1 MDKKREEYEGYLI
14 SLNAQT
20 KDKDLVNAIVEVLNT
35 PQVKQVIE
43 IVVIHQKISLSQIR
57 LNPYILSEKI
67 KGIGFL
73 TADKLGFRLGIKNT
87 DPNRIKSGVLYAMQQ
102 VESNGDCACKE
113 RNLIMSACQLLRVND
128 DIIKEICHVLVQ
140 QNKLIRIVGND
151 EVFYQS
157 DVMWSAE
164 SRVAKRLTKFRMSR
178 CVPFDVSSSHKIKL
192 SQSQRVAIDLIA
204 NTNIAIITG
213 GPGTGKTHLIKTI
226 LEICSEYGLSTS
238 LLAPTGKAAKRIE
251 ESTGYLASTIHRA
264 LGFNGKEFTQNI
276 PSEVIIIDEFSMVD
290 IVLFSKLLSHLTGRN
305 PRIYLVG
312 DPDQLPSVG
321 PGNIL
326 TDLIA
331 SGDFPTI
338 KLTEIYRQSQKSE
351 IISGAYDVNQGI
363 PPQIIG
369 NELKVYRFSSAQHI
383 ADAIIETVKF
393 LLLDESNGVREP
405 KINLSDVLVISP
417 MKKGV
422 CGTIELNTRLQSLLN
437 PNSKPKNKLGF
448 YKCDRVMQTVNDYD
462 IDVMNGS
469 IGTIKS
475 IEWKGKSYQ
484 IDVCFDD
491 KDGAITTIKD
501 FRVFNL
507 ILAYAITIHK
517 SQGSEYPY
525 VIMPVTSAHYIMLNR
540 NLVYTGMTRAKTR
553 TYMMIDD
560 SGMTRAL
567 STRRANRLTFLQ
579 DRIYEANFDYYSN
592 DTLPNQ

>member
-1 MDKKREEYEGYLI
+1 MDKKHEEYENYSI
-14 SLNAQT
+14 SLNEQT
-20 KDKDLVNAIVEVLNT
+20 EDKDLVNAIIEVLNT
-35 PQVKQVIE
+35 PQVKQVVE

-57 LNPYILSEKI
+57 LNPYILIEEI
-67 KGIGFL
+67 YGFGFL

-87 DPNRIKSGVLYAMQQ
+87 NPNRIKSGVLYAMQQ

-128 DIIKEICHVLVQ
+128 DIIKGICHVLVQ

-213 GPGTGKTHLIKTI
+213 GPGTGKTYLIKTI

-238 LLAPTGKAAKRIE
+238 LLAPTGKAARRIE

-264 LGFNGKEFTQNI
+264 LGFNGKKFTQNI

-437 PNSKPKNKLGF
+437 PYSKPKNKLGF

-469 IGTIKS
+469 IGTIES

-579 DRIYEANFDYYSN
+579 DRICEANFDYYSN

>member
-1 MDKKREEYEGYLI
+1 MDKKREKYDDYSI

-20 KDKDLVNAIVEVLNT
+20 EDKDLVNAIVEVLNVA
-35 PQVKQVIE
+35 QVKSVYNAVILNS
-43 IVVIHQKISLSQIR
+43 INLTQIR
-57 LNPYILSEKI
+57 TNPYILSEKI

-73 TADKLGFRLGIKNT
+73 TADKLGARLGIKNN
-87 DPNRIKSGVLYAMQQ
+87 DPNRIKSGMLYAMQQ
-102 VESNGDCACKE
+102 AESNGDCACKE
-113 RNLIMSACQLLRVND
+113 RNLIMSACQLLRVNE
-128 DIIKEICHVLVQ
+128 DIIKEICNVLVQ
-140 QNKLIRIVGND
+140 QNKLIRIIDND
-151 EVFYQS
+151 VVFYQS
-157 DVMWSAE
+157 DIMWNAE
-164 SRVAKRLTKFRMSR
+164 SIVAKRLTEFRMSR

-204 NTNIAIITG
+204 NTNMTIITG
-213 GPGTGKTHLIKTI
+213 GPGTGKTYLIKTI

-238 LLAPTGKAAKRIE
+238 LLAPTGKAARRIE
-251 ESTGYLASTIHRA
+251 ESTGYPASTIHRA
-264 LGFNGKEFTQNI
+264 LGFNGGVFTQKI
-276 PSEVIIIDEFSMVD
+276 SSKVVIIDEFSMVD
-290 IVLFSKLLSHLTGRN
+290 IVLFSKLLSRLVGDN

-338 KLTEIYRQSQKSE
+338 KLTEIYRQSHKSE

-363 PPQIIG
+363 SPQIIG

-393 LLLDESNGVREP
+393 LLLDDSNGMEGT

-417 MKKGV
+417 MKKGY

-437 PNSKPKNKLGF
+437 PYSKPKNKLGF
-448 YKCDRVMQTVNDYD
+448 YKGDRVMQTVNDYD
-462 IDVMNGS
+462 INVMNGS
-469 IGTIKS
+469 IGTIES
-475 IEWKGKSYQ
+475 IEWNGKSYQ
-484 IDVCFDD
+484 ISVRFDD
-491 KDGAITTIKD
+491 NEGAITTIKD

-525 VIMPVTSAHYIMLNR
+525 IVMPVTSAHYIMLNR

-567 STRRANRLTFLQ
+567 STRLANRLTFLQ